1 MPAPSS
7 FGEAGFASMRTLEI
21 ERREHGLRRQ
31 LTAGQMAM
39 VAVGGSIG
47 TGLLLGSAAAIE
59 VAGPAV
65 ILTFLF
71 AAFVTWTVTLALS
84 ELASLHPAAGSFQLY
99 GDLYLGEW
107 AGFLSGV
114 GYWAAI
120 AISIGAE
127 MVASAAYMTFWFPTV
142 PPLLWVALASLL
154 LLSVNLLSVGRYG
167 RFEYWFAMIKVVVV
181 AAFIVVGAA
190 LMLTGRTSPQYSAH
204 GGWFPNGTL
213 ATLLAL
219 PFALYT
225 FAGVEFVAVTSGE
238 SRAPTEIARATWL
251 TFTILTLVYLGAI
264 VVLTGVMPWNRAGV
278 HESPFVTVFRIVRIP
293 GAGHLMNFAVLTAAL
308 SAANAALYSA
318 SRTLFALAR
327 SGWAPA
333 ALGRLN
339 RAGSP
344 TRSVVAS
351 SFAIVLALGLERW
364 APQQAFVSILNAAL
378 FGLLLSWL
386 VSLAAH
392 ARFRRRASAA
402 ELERLP
408 RRSALGA
415 AGSITGFVL
424 IVFAILK
431 TWWDS
436 KLAFVSGVVYL
447 LALNAAYLLLKQRR
461 RERTMAR

>member
-1 MPAPSS
+1 MQTVETAP
-7 FGEAGFASMRTLEI
+7 
-21 ERREHGLRRQ
+21 REQGLQRQ

-65 ILTFLF
+65 ILTFLI
-71 AAFVTWTVTLALS
+71 AGFVTWTVTLALG
-84 ELASLHPAAGSFQLY
+84 ELASRHPAAGSFRLY
-99 GDLYLGEW
+99 GELYLNEW

-127 MVASAAYMTFWFPTV
+127 MVASATYMTFWFPTV
-142 PPLLWVALASLL
+142 PALAWIAIASLL
-154 LLSVNLLSVGRYG
+154 LLGVNLLGVRDYG
-167 RFEYWFAMIKVVVV
+167 RFEYWFAMIKVVVI
-181 AAFIVVGAA
+181 AAFIVLGAA
-190 LMLTGRTSPQYSAH
+190 LMLVGRTEPQYTAH
-204 GGWFPNGTL
+204 GGFFPNGAL

-238 SRAPTEIARATWL
+238 SRSIQEVARATWL
-251 TFTILTLVYLGAI
+251 TFAVLTVVYLGAI
-264 VVLTGVMPWNRAGV
+264 VVLTGVMPWNHAGV
-278 HESPFVTVFRIVRIP
+278 SESPFVTVFRTVRIP
-293 GAGHLMNFAVLTAAL
+293 GVSHLMNFAVLTAAL

-318 SRTLFALAR
+318 SRTLFSLAR
-327 SGWAPA
+327 NGWAPA

-339 RAGSP
+339 RVGSP
-344 TRSVVAS
+344 TFAVIVS
-351 SFAIVLALGLERW
+351 SFAIIVALALERW

-386 VSLAAH
+386 VTLAAH
-392 ARFRRRASAA
+392 ARFRRQASTSEVAA
-402 ELERLP
+402 LP
-408 RRSALGA
+408 RRSPLGA
-415 AGSITGFVL
+415 AGSMIGFAL
-424 IVFAILK
+424 IVLAILK

-436 KLAFVSGVVYL
+436 PFAFASGVVYL
-447 LALNAAYLLLKQRR
+447 LVLNVSYLLLRKSH
-461 RERTMAR
+461 RERTMAP

>member
-1 MPAPSS
+1 
-7 FGEAGFASMRTLEI
+7 
-21 ERREHGLRRQ
+21 
-31 LTAGQMAM
+31 MAM

-65 ILTFLF
+65 ILTFVL
-71 AAFVTWTVTLALS
+71 AALITWMVTLALG

-107 AGFLSGV
+107 AGFLSGA

-127 MVASAAYMTFWFPTV
+127 MVASATYMAFWFPGV
-142 PPLLWVALASLL
+142 PGVLWVAIASVLL
-154 LLSVNLLSVGRYG
+154 LGVNMLSVGRYG

-181 AAFIVVGAA
+181 AAFIVLGAS
-190 LMLTGRTSPQYSAH
+190 LMSSGRTAPQYTAQ
-204 GGWFPNGTL
+204 GGMFPRGAL

-238 SRAPTEIARATWL
+238 SRSTGEIARATRL
-251 TFTILTLVYLGAI
+251 TAVLLTVVYLGAI

-278 HESPFVTVFRIVRIP
+278 HESPFVTVFRTVRIP

-308 SAANAALYSA
+308 SGANAALYAA
-318 SRTLFALAR
+318 SRTLFSLAR
-327 SGWAPA
+327 NGWAPA

-344 TRSVVAS
+344 TFAVIVSAGPIVVAL
-351 SFAIVLALGLERW
+351 VLERW
-364 APQQAFVSILNAAL
+364 APQQAFVSIVNAAL

-386 VSLAAH
+386 VSLASH
-392 ARFRRRASAA
+392 VRFRRTASAS
-402 ELERLP
+402 ELAGLP
-408 RRSALGA
+408 RRSPLGA
-415 AGSITGFVL
+415 TGSALGFVL
-424 IVFAILK
+424 ILLAILK

-436 KLAFVSGVVYL
+436 RVVLASGVVYL
-447 LALNAAYLLLKQRR
+447 LVLNVAYLLLRNTHR
-461 RERTMAR
+461 ARTMTP

>member
-1 MPAPSS
+1 MQVVTPH
-7 FGEAGFASMRTLEI
+7 
-21 ERREHGLRRQ
+21 REQGLRHQ
-31 LTAGQMAM
+31 LAAGQMAM

-59 VAGPAV
+59 VAGPSV

-71 AAFVTWTVTLALS
+71 AAFVTWTITLAIG

-99 GDLYLGEW
+99 GDLYLSEW
-107 AGFLSGV
+107 AGFLSGA

-127 MVASAAYMTFWFPTV
+127 MVASATYMAFWFPAV
-142 PPLLWVALASLL
+142 PPIVWVAIASALL
-154 LLSVNLLSVGRYG
+154 LGVNLLSVGRYG

-181 AAFIVVGAA
+181 AAFIVLGAE
-190 LMLTGRTSPQYSAH
+190 LMLGGRTSPQYTAH
-204 GGWFPNGTL
+204 GGLFPNGAL
-213 ATLLAL
+213 ATLLAV

-238 SRAPTEIARATWL
+238 SRSTDEVARATRL
-251 TFTILTLVYLGAI
+251 TFVILTTVYLGAI

-278 HESPFVTVFRIVRIP
+278 RESPFVTVFRTVRVP
-293 GAGHLMNFAVLTAAL
+293 GASHLMNFAVLTAAL

-318 SRTLFALAR
+318 SRTLFSLAR
-327 SGWAPA
+327 NGWAPA
-333 ALGRLN
+333 SLGRLN

-344 TRSVVAS
+344 TLAVLAS
-351 SFAIVLALGLERW
+351 SFAIVLALVLERW

-386 VSLAAH
+386 VSLASH
-392 ARFRRRASAA
+392 VRFRQTASAS
-402 ELERLP
+402 ELANLP
-408 RRSALGA
+408 RRSSLGA
-415 AGSITGFVL
+415 AGSAIGFVL
-424 IVFAILK
+424 IVLAILK

-436 KLAFVSGVVYL
+436 RVVFASGVVYL
-447 LALNAAYLLLKQRR
+447 AALNAAYLLLRKSHRA
-461 RERTMAR
+461 RTMAR

>member
-1 MPAPSS
+1 MPSVEPPCA
-7 FGEAGFASMRTLEI
+7 EE
-21 ERREHGLRRQ
+21 GLRHQ

-71 AAFVTWTVTLALS
+71 AAFVTWTVTVALG
-84 ELASLHPAAGSFQLY
+84 ELASAHPAAGSFQLY
-99 GDLYLGEW
+99 GELYLNEW
-107 AGFLSGV
+107 AGFLSGA

-127 MVASAAYMTFWFPTV
+127 MVASATYMAFWFPAV
-142 PPLLWVALASLL
+142 PAVVWVAIASLL
-154 LLSVNLLSVGRYG
+154 LLAVNLLSVGRYG

-181 AAFIVVGAA
+181 GAFIVLGAA
-190 LMLTGRTSPQYSAH
+190 LMLTGRTPPQYVAH
-204 GGWFPNGTL
+204 GGLFPNGAL
-213 ATLLAL
+213 SMLLAL

-238 SRAPTEIARATWL
+238 SRSHDAIGRATRL
-251 TFTILTLVYLGAI
+251 TFVILTIVYLGAI

-278 HESPFVTVFRIVRIP
+278 HESPFVTVFRTVRVP
-293 GAGHLMNFAVLTAAL
+293 GATHLMNFAVLTAAL

-318 SRTLFALAR
+318 SRTLFGLAR
-327 SGWAPA
+327 TGWAPA

-344 TRSVVAS
+344 TRAVLTS
-351 SFAIVLALGLERW
+351 SFAIVVALVLERW

-392 ARFRRRASAA
+392 VRFRGS
-402 ELERLP
+402 
-408 RRSALGA
+408 
-415 AGSITGFVL
+415 AGSAIGFVL

-436 KLAFVSGVVYL
+436 RLAFASGIVYL
-447 LALNAAYLLLKQRR
+447 LVLNAAYLLLRKLH
-461 RERTMAR
+461 RERTMTP

>member
-1 MPAPSS
+1 MSVQTV
-7 FGEAGFASMRTLEI
+7 EAAD
-21 ERREHGLRRQ
+21 REQGLRHQ

-59 VAGPAV
+59 VAGPSV

-84 ELASLHPAAGSFQLY
+84 ELASLHPAAGSFELY
-99 GDLYLGEW
+99 GTLYLNEW
-107 AGFLSGV
+107 AGFLSGA

-127 MVASAAYMTFWFPTV
+127 MVASATYMAFWFPSV
-142 PPLLWVALASLL
+142 PPIVWVAFASLL
-154 LLSVNLLSVGRYG
+154 LLGVNLLSVGRYG

-181 AAFIVVGAA
+181 LAFVVLGTA
-190 LMLTGRTSPQYSAH
+190 LMLSGRTSPQYAAH
-204 GGWFPNGTL
+204 GGWFPNGGL

-219 PFALYT
+219 PFAMYT

-238 SRAPTEIARATWL
+238 SRSTGEIAHATWL
-251 TFTILTLVYLGAI
+251 TFGILAVVYLGAI
-264 VVLTGVMPWNRAGV
+264 VVLIGVMPWNRAGV
-278 HESPFVTVFRIVRIP
+278 QESPFVTVFRTVRIP

-327 SGWAPA
+327 NGWAPPV
-333 ALGRLN
+333 LGRLN

-344 TRSVVAS
+344 TLAVLTS
-351 SFAIVLALGLERW
+351 SFAIVLALVLERW

-386 VSLAAH
+386 VTLASH
-392 ARFRRRASAA
+392 VRFRRQHSRGALASI
-402 ELERLP
+402 
-408 RRSALGA
+408 
-415 AGSITGFVL
+415 AGFAL
-424 IVFAILK
+424 IVLAILK
-431 TWWDS
+431 TWWDAR
-436 KLAFVSGVVYL
+436 LVFASGVVYL
-447 LALNAAYLLLKQRR
+447 LVLNVAYLLLRPHR
-461 RERTMAR
+461 ARTMAP

>member
-1 MPAPSS
+1 
-7 FGEAGFASMRTLEI
+7 
-21 ERREHGLRRQ
+21 
-31 LTAGQMAM
+31 MAM

-65 ILTFLF
+65 ILSFLF
-71 AAFVTWTVTLALS
+71 AALVTWTVTLALG
-84 ELASLHPAAGSFQLY
+84 ELASVHPAAGSFQLY
-99 GDLYLGEW
+99 GDRYLSEW
-107 AGFLSGV
+107 AGFLSGA

-127 MVASAAYMTFWFPTV
+127 MVASATYMAFWFPTV
-142 PPLLWVALASLL
+142 PAVVWVAIASLL
-154 LLSVNLLSVGRYG
+154 LLGVNLLSVGRYG

-181 AAFIVVGAA
+181 AAFVGLGAA
-190 LMLTGRTSPQYSAH
+190 LMVSGRTTPQYTAH
-204 GGWFPNGTL
+204 GGWFPNGHL
-213 ATLLAL
+213 AALLAL

-238 SRAPTEIARATWL
+238 SRSTREVAAATRL
-251 TFTILTLVYLGAI
+251 TFVILTIVYLGAI

-278 HESPFVTVFRIVRIP
+278 YESPFVTVFRTVRIP
-293 GAGHLMNFAVLTAAL
+293 GAGQLMNFAVLTAAL

-327 SGWAPA
+327 NGWAPA

-344 TRSVVAS
+344 TLAVAVS
-351 SFAIVLALGLERW
+351 SFAIVLALVLERW

-386 VSLAAH
+386 VSLASH
-392 ARFRRRASAA
+392 ARFRRTASAA
-402 ELERLP
+402 DLASLP
-408 RRSALGA
+408 MRSPLGA
-415 AGSITGFVL
+415 AGSVAGFVL
-424 IVFAILK
+424 IVLAILK

-436 KLAFVSGVVYL
+436 SAVFASGVVYL
-447 LALNAAYLLLKQRR
+447 LLLNGAYLALRR
-461 RERTMAR
+461 SHRERTMA

>member
-1 MPAPSS
+1 
-7 FGEAGFASMRTLEI
+7 
-21 ERREHGLRRQ
+21 
-31 LTAGQMAM
+31 M

-71 AAFVTWTVTLALS
+71 AGFVTWTVAVALR
-84 ELASLHPAAGSFQLY
+84 ELATLHPAAGSFQLY
-99 GDLYLGEW
+99 GELYLNEW
-107 AGFLSGV
+107 AGFLSGA

-127 MVASAAYMTFWFPTV
+127 MVASATYMAFWFPSV
-142 PPLLWVALASLL
+142 PAVLWVALASSLL
-154 LLSVNLLSVGRYG
+154 LGVNLLSVGRYG
-167 RFEYWFAMIKVVVV
+167 RFEYWFAMIKVVVI
-181 AAFIVVGAA
+181 AAFVVLGAA
-190 LMLTGRTSPQYSAH
+190 LMATGRTSPQYAAH

-238 SRAPTEIARATWL
+238 SRSAEAVARATLL
-251 TFTILTLVYLGAI
+251 TFVVLAIVYMGAI
-264 VVLTGVMPWNRAGV
+264 VVLTGVMPWNQAGA
-278 HESPFVTVFRIVRIP
+278 HESPFVTVFRTVRVP
-293 GAGHLMNFAVLTAAL
+293 GASHLMNFAVLTAAL
-308 SAANAALYSA
+308 SAANAALYSS

-333 ALGRLN
+333 SLGILN

-344 TRSVVAS
+344 TRAVVTS
-351 SFAIVLALGLERW
+351 SFAVVLALVLERW

-386 VSLAAH
+386 VTLAAH
-392 ARFRRRASAA
+392 VAFRRRQG
-402 ELERLP
+402 
-408 RRSALGA
+408 LGA
-415 AGSITGFVL
+415 AGSMTGFAL
-424 IVFAILK
+424 IVLSILK

-436 KLAFVSGVVYL
+436 GLSFVSGVVYL
-447 LALNAAYLLLKQRR
+447 LVLNVAYVLLRKSHRA
-461 RERTMAR
+461 RTIAP